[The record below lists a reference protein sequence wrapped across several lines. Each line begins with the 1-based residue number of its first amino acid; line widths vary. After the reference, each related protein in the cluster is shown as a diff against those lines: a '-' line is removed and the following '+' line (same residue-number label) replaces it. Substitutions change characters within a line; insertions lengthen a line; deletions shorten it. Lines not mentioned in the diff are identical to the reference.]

1 MNKTRMIVCENC
13 KRPLESSYFPTEKE
27 RNIIKFIQDFQKNN
41 KETPTF
47 RQIGDYTQIKSSS
60 GVHRY
65 LHKLQDRG
73 FLHLE
78 IAKRRSITV
87 LKGVD

>member
-1 MNKTRMIVCENC
+1 MKICENC
-13 KRPLESSYFPTEKE
+13 NRPLESSYFPTKKE
-27 RNIIKFIQDFQKNN
+27 RNIIKFIQDFQQNN

-87 LKGVD
+87 

>member
-13 KRPLESSYFPTEKE
+13 KRPLVNSYFPTKKE
-27 RNIIKFIQDFQKNN
+27 RNIIKFIQDFQQNN

>member
-1 MNKTRMIVCENC
+1 MNKSRMIVCENC

>member
-1 MNKTRMIVCENC
+1 MNKSRMIVCENC
-13 KRPLESSYFPTEKE
+13 KRPLENSYFPTEKE
-27 RNIIKFIQDFQKNN
+27 RNIIKFIQDFQQYK

-47 RQIGDYTQIKSSS
+47 RQIGEFMQIKSTA

>member
-1 MNKTRMIVCENC
+1 MNKSRMIVCENC
-13 KRPLESSYFPTEKE
+13 KRPLENSYFPTEKE